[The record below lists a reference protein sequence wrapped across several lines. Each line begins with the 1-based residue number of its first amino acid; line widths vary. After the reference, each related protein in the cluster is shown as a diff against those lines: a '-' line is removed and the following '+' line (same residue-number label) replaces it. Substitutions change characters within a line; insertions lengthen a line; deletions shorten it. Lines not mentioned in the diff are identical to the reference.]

1 MPGRD
6 VKQNP
11 KSEYRNPKQT
21 KTPKN
26 EIQNPKL
33 ARYNFLYFDHLNL
46 FRISDPST
54 WLSTDFR
61 ASNFFLAPLR
71 AFARDMVFPTS

>member
-21 KTPKN
+21 ETRKT

-33 ARYNFLYFDHLNL
+33 ARLEF
-46 FRISDPST
+46 S
-54 WLSTDFR
+54 
-61 ASNFFLAPLR
+61 
-71 AFARDMVFPTS
+71 VF